1 MKTKQI
7 IFNIFLILGIL
18 LISEVAVS
26 SQSTRAHYL
35 SQLGVS
41 SQSIQSI
48 QNLETKLLKDFKV
61 SSAADMRSK
70 RAQARRAAE
79 AQNNQSESRQT
90 KLKLKR
96 VASVYNKTLKK
107 HLKPHQIAGYMSY
120 LNASRELIH
129 IPGGFYSPYVL
140 GSFIRL

>member
-1 MKTKQI
+1 MKAKQI
-7 IFNIFLILGIL
+7 IFNIFLILTIL
-18 LISEVAVS
+18 CISEVAVS
-26 SQSTRAHYL
+26 NESTRIHYL
-35 SQLGVS
+35 SKLGIS

-70 RAQARRAAE
+70 RARTE
-79 AQNNQSESRQT
+79 ENQSESRET

-96 VASVYNKTLKK
+96 VAFVYNKTLKK
-107 HLKPHQIAGYMSY
+107 HLKPGQIAGYMGY
-120 LNASRELIH
+120 LNTSPELIH

>member
-1 MKTKQI
+1 MKAKQI
-7 IFNIFLILGIL
+7 IFNIFLVLGIL

-35 SQLGVS
+35 SKLGVS

-61 SSAADMRSK
+61 SSAADMKSK
-70 RAQARRAAE
+70 RAQARRSQ

-90 KLKLKR
+90 KLKLKK

-107 HLKPHQIAGYMSY
+107 YLKPNQIAGYMSY

-129 IPGGFYSPYVL
+129 IPGGFYSPYIL